1 MDHTRNQSENCVL
14 QKGFLNYLPIF
25 WWFFKVPS
33 CLHLGKSSKNSKS
46 LFHLTFLV
54 LNNQLPKTNF
64 WKSSLSLAKSKVGTW
79 TKRYGCWLSIFYP
92 LLPSIEYIQT
102 INFNIQNRI
111 FSKNIYVYLYIDRFT
126 STKNR
131 IFFAKSSHLLCY
143 SRDSTEKR
151 FQYVTW
157 V

>member
-1 MDHTRNQSENCVL
+1 MDHTRNQFENCVL
-14 QKGFLNYLPIF
+14 KKVLLNFLPIF
-25 WWFFKVPS
+25 WWFLKVPFS
-33 CLHLGKSSKNSKS
+33 PYLPI
-46 LFHLTFLV
+46 T
-54 LNNQLPKTNF
+54 QWPLPKTNF

-79 TKRYGCWLSIFYP
+79 NKRHGCWLSIFYP

-102 INFNIQNRI
+102 INFNIQNRF

-151 FQYVTW
+151 FQYVTG